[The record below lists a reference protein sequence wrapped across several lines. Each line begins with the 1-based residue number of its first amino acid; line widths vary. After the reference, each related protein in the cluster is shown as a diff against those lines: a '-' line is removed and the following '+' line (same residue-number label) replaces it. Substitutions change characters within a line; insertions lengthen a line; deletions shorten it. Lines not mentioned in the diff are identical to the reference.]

1 MGGWVAVAVVEC
13 VCVWGGSSAEA
24 AGEIKGDDQNETAK
38 FLCLDGSGP

>member
-1 MGGWVAVAVVEC
+1 MC
-13 VCVWGGSSAEA
+13 VGGSSAEA